1 MTSPCSGL
9 VLQYI
14 EHVIMYPNIDQ
25 TDGISD
31 AFVTARAEKDI
42 ESPSGN

>member
-1 MTSPCSGL
+1 
-9 VLQYI
+9 
-14 EHVIMYPNIDQ
+14 MYPNIDQ